1 MNYFYPF
8 LGPRCTFNL
17 RVLPLVFFFVRQS
30 PVRHRHCTV
39 SSVRWGT
46 IQQLLRISSE
56 SPPVGWSLSTR
67 TIRSYLG
74 GGPDSS
80 RRPGNPQ
87 HARWAEH
94 KRKNLEGWMCNS
106 GTKPL
111 TCGWD
116 HKDLGLSTT
125 SYFFKALFEYWKD
138 ILFCFL
144 AFLTGFELSFLHSRY
159 SYFDR
164 LCFPR
169 VPWTSLV
176 S

>member
-8 LGPRCTFNL
+8 LEPKCTSNL
-17 RVLPLVFFFVRQS
+17 RGSSACALFVCQS

-39 SSVRWGT
+39 SSVWRWT

-106 GTKPL
+106 GTMPL
-111 TCGWD
+111 TVGEISGE
-116 HKDLGLSTT
+116 DLGLSMASKT
-125 SYFFKALFEYWKD
+125 LFEYC
-138 ILFCFL
+138 IEPIGGL
-144 AFLTGFELSFLHSRY
+144 
-159 SYFDR
+159 SYFSLNIR
-164 LCFPR
+164 LLKSK
-169 VPWTSLV
+169 WILYSNLY